1 MKRREFIAGLAGT
14 AAWPAELRAL
24 QGDRMR
30 RVGVLMLSAETD
42 SQGQFWLKSFVQ
54 VLRNLGWVTGK
65 NIIIDVRWNEGDA
78 QRARGDAAELIGL
91 SPDVIFAP
99 STANLTEAIRA
110 TQTIPIVFAQVSDPV
125 A

>member
-54 VLRNLGWVTGK
+54 VLRNLGWITGK

-78 QRARGDAAELIGL
+78 QRARGYAAELVGL
-91 SPDVIFAP
+91 S
-99 STANLTEAIRA
+99 
-110 TQTIPIVFAQVSDPV
+110 
-125 A
+125 